1 MRSKAT
7 TVAAYLKKQ
16 PEETREALGTLRRM
30 IREAAPRAR
39 EAMGHGMATWSAGH
53 RLLFA
58 VARQKNYLALYVCD
72 TPLVA
77 KHRARL
83 GAVDCGKSCIRF
95 KHLDD
100 LDLEGVGALL
110 AEAAKKN

>member
-1 MRSKAT
+1 MQSKAT
-7 TVAAYLKKQ
+7 TVAAYLKQQ
-16 PEETREALGTLRRM
+16 PEKTREALGTLRRM
-30 IREAAPRAR
+30 IREAAPNAK
-39 EAMGHGMATWSAGH
+39 EAMGSGMATWSAGH

-83 GAVDCGKSCIRF
+83 GTVDCGKSCIRF
-95 KHLDD
+95 KRLDD
-100 LDLEGVGALL
+100 LDLDGVEALL
-110 AEAAKKN
+110 AEAAKKS